1 MKKLLIALILI
12 LLAGAGGYA
21 YWKYGKPDD
30 KATVTQA
37 PLQQGSIVQAV
48 QATGT
53 LEALR
58 NVQVGSQVSGIVKTL
73 NADFN
78 SIVKKDQVIA
88 ELDPQLLEVQVEV
101 QQANIERQQG
111 DIAQQRVQLEN
122 DQLNQK
128 RTQAQFEKGLVSPQ
142 QLEAAQLQ
150 VKTREAQINSAEKQL
165 VQSQAQLNQA
175 KLNVS
180 YCTITSPVD
189 GVVVDRKVDIGQAV
203 QASMTTPQFFT
214 IATDLTT
221 LKLSASVDEADI
233 GYVRRG
239 MTVSFTVDSYQQ
251 QNFYGT
257 VDAVRLNAQTQN
269 NVVTYPVWINVQNPD
284 LKLRPSMTASLRI
297 IVDQANNVL
306 KVPNQALR
314 FRPTSDI
321 YTWLGMTPPASGR
334 GRAGANANVD
344 ASSGRAGTGRG
355 ANAQNAGAP
364 GQGGTNLQADAAA
377 GQNGGGRRRRMTDAS
392 AGDQAGANQGGA
404 NQGGL
409 GQNRQQG
416 QQGQGQGQ
424 NRQAGP
430 GQGQNRQQ
438 GGQFQNQGQNAGRGG
453 GGFGRGMGNNLTPE
467 QMAQFQQRFG
477 GRGGRGGAGGGAGR
491 NQMSGQQGGQN
502 GSDMT
507 PLVERNAEKIDDL
520 FSSVPKRIQPGTV
533 WVYDEKAS
541 DPNKKLRQ
549 INVRIGLADTQFS
562 ELVSSSEPLSAG
574 SMVVTGVV
582 PPASALPKA
591 GQQNIFQ
598 PQRGG
603 FGPGGG
609 GGGGP
614 RGGGGGRGGD

>member
-1 MKKLLIALILI
+1 MRKLLIALILI

-37 PLQQGSIVQAV
+37 PLQQGNIVQAV

-88 ELDPQLLEVQVEV
+88 QLDPSLLEVQVEV

-111 DIAQQRVQLEN
+111 DIAQTEVQLEN
-122 DQLNQK
+122 DQLNLK

-150 VKTREAQINSAEKQL
+150 VKTRQASIDSAKKQL

-180 YCTITSPVD
+180 YCTISSPVD

-233 GYVRRG
+233 GYIRRG
-239 MTVSFTVDSYQQ
+239 MTVSFTVDSYQGQ
-251 QNFYGT
+251 TFYGT
-257 VDAVRLNAQTQN
+257 VDAVRLNASTAN

-284 LKLRPSMTASLRI
+284 YRLRPSMTANLRI

-334 GRAGANANVD
+334 GRAGAANAD
-344 ASSGRAGTGRG
+344 ASGGGTGGGRAGSGRG
-355 ANAQNAGAP
+355 ANAQNAGPA
-364 GQGGTNLQADAAA
+364 GGNGNLQADAS
-377 GQNGGGRRRRMTDAS
+377 GQNGGGRRRRTT
-392 AGDQAGANQGGA
+392 DQAGGAADQGGA
-404 NQGGL
+404 GQQTRQGGQAM
-409 GQNRQQG
+409 GQAQGQGQG
-416 QQGQGQGQ
+416 QQGQGQFQ
-424 NRQAGP
+424 
-430 GQGQNRQQ
+430 GQG
-438 GGQFQNQGQNAGRGG
+438 GGGGGRGGG
-453 GGFGRGMGNNLTPE
+453 GGFGRGTGNNLTPE

-477 GRGGRGGAGGGAGR
+477 GRGGRGGQGGGRQRGQAEQQASR
-491 NQMSGQQGGQN
+491 SIAAEASGI
-502 GSDMT
+502 T
-507 PLVERNAEKIDDL
+507 ERNTEKIDDL
-520 FSSVPKRIQPGTV
+520 FSSVPKRIQPGSI
-533 WVYDEKAS
+533 WIYDEKAS

-549 INVRIGLADTQFS
+549 INVRIGLTDTQFS
-562 ELVSSSEPLSAG
+562 ELVSTSEPLSAG
-574 SMVVTGVV
+574 AMVVTGVV

-603 FGPGGG
+603 FGPGGPGG

-614 RGGGGGRGGD
+614 RGGGGRGGD

>member
-37 PLQQGSIVQAV
+37 PLQQGNIVQAV

-88 ELDPQLLEVQVEV
+88 VLDPALLEVQVEV

-111 DIAQQRVQLEN
+111 DIEQQKVQLEN
-122 DQLNQK
+122 DQVNLK

-142 QLEAAQLQ
+142 QLETAQLQ
-150 VKTREAQINSAEKQL
+150 VKTREAQINSAQKQL
-165 VQSQAQLNQA
+165 VQSEAQLNQA

-251 QNFYGT
+251 QTFYGT

-334 GRAGANANVD
+334 GRGGANANADASGRGGANAKVD
-344 ASSGRAGTGRG
+344 ASGRAGTGRG

-364 GQGGTNLQADAAA
+364 GQGGSNLQADAAA
-377 GQNGGGRRRRMTDAS
+377 GQNGGGRRRRATDGS
-392 AGDQAGANQGGA
+392 AANPAGANQGGV
-404 NQGGL
+404 NPGGV

-416 QQGQGQGQ
+416 QGQGQGQ
-424 NRQAGP
+424 N
-430 GQGQNRQQ
+430 GQR
-438 GGQFQNQGQNAGRGG
+438 GGQLQNQGQNGGRGG
-453 GGFGRGMGNNLTPE
+453 AGFGRGMGNNLTPE

-477 GRGGRGGAGGGAGR
+477 GRGGRGGAGGGGGR
-491 NQMSGQQGGQN
+491 NQMAGQQSGQN

-507 PLVERNAEKIDDL
+507 PLVERNADKIDDL

-533 WVYDEKAS
+533 WIYDEKAA

-549 INVRIGLADTQFS
+549 VNVRIGLADTQFS

-574 SMVVTGVV
+574 STVVTGVV

-609 GGGGP
+609 GGGP